1 MTALGTAIAL
11 AVASAAA
18 YAAASVLQERAA
30 GPPDPGARSASP
42 GTVPAV
48 DPPGALDFLTRD
60 GWWHSVWLNGAGAAL
75 HVAALGF
82 GSLSVVQPLGV
93 LTLVLALPLGAA
105 TGGRRASRRQWRGAA
120 TTVAGLTVFLLLT
133 TPGAAAGKGLTVAQG
148 AMVSA
153 GAGASV
159 LGLAVAARLVERLLA
174 RCLLAAAAA
183 GFAFATASAL
193 TQTVTQQARHDG
205 TSALLSPLALVVAAM
220 AASGLLLSQFAYRN
234 AGLGAPLATLTLA
247 NPIASTAIGVL
258 IIGDRTA
265 GGFWGALAAVL
276 GAAVAMA
283 GVVLLAEP
291 RSPRDRGE
299 ATGGRGRDPSA
310 GRSERTRARPGRCR
324 SGAAGR
330 SWCPG
335 QRSSPATGRSSPA
348 ADRARRA
355 P

>member
-30 GPPDPGARSASP
+30 GPPSP
-42 GTVPAV
+42 GTNPMPATG
-48 DPPGALDFLTRD
+48 PPGALDFLTRA
-60 GWWHSVWLNGAGAAL
+60 GWWHSVWLNGTGAAL

-105 TGGRRASRRQWRGAA
+105 TGGRRASGRQWRGAA

-133 TPGAAAGKGLTVAQG
+133 TPGATSGRGLTVAQG
-148 AMVSA
+148 VIVSASA
-153 GAGASV
+153 GAAV
-159 LGLAVAARLVERLLA
+159 LGLAVAARVVERPLA
-174 RCLLAAAAA
+174 RCLLAATAA

-193 TQTVTQQARHDG
+193 TQTVTQQARHG
-205 TSALLSPLALVVAAM
+205 GVSALVSPLTLVLATMAL
-220 AASGLLLSQFAYRN
+220 SGLLLSQFAYRN
-234 AGLGAPLATLTLA
+234 SGLGAPLAALTLA

-258 IIGDRTA
+258 VVGDRTA
-265 GGFWGALAAVL
+265 GGLWGALAAVL
-276 GAAVAMA
+276 GATVAIA

-291 RSPRDRGE
+291 RSPRDRGS
-299 ATGGRGRDPSA
+299 ATRRSEQVPNA
-310 GRSERTRARPGRCR
+310 GRSGRTRARPGRCR

-335 QRSSPATGRSSPA
+335 QRSSPATGRSIPA
-348 ADRARRA
+348 ADQARRA